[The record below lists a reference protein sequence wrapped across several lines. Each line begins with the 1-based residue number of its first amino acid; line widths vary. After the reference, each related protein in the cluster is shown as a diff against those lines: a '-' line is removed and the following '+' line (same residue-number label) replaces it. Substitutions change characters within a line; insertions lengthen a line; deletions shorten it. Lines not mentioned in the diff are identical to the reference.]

1 MSHGLGLSP
10 FLDGR
15 AESRASGK
23 FACDQDLTQ
32 AHAGGRSAFEIEKL
46 NRPVWAAS
54 GSSSSCAAAAWTR
67 AQVGT
72 LPTIPIRRPAPAARD
87 VEARAFTGK
96 FGEIRG
102 PNVASGGNLGG
113 PVHSSAVDAQA
124 SNELEAPLVWLC
136 YAARSCKSRTMSV
149 TRDLWLP
156 PRCHDTVRSGSS

>member
-23 FACDQDLTQ
+23 FACDQDLAQ
-32 AHAGGRSAFEIEKL
+32 AHAGGRSASEIEKL
-46 NRPVWAAS
+46 NRRSFNGWAS
-54 GSSSSCAAAAWTR
+54 GCAAAAWTR

-113 PVHSSAVDAQA
+113 PVHSSAVDAAQA
-124 SNELEAPLVWLC
+124 SVGLD
-136 YAARSCKSRTMSV
+136 YAAIYATPSCKSRTMSV
-149 TRDLWLP
+149 TRDLSLP
-156 PRCHDTVRSGSS
+156 PRCHDRVRSGSS